1 MTKLKAKLVTIS
13 ITTRVVVDEDNTTE
27 KELIDTAKENIIKN
41 RLNDIEDNVES
52 IEDDTETPL
61 DDNDKFEWVKDKFE
75 KLLRLNNRCINTE
88 ELGFEFG
95 KTIVTSISLEISD
108 NIVIYYD
115 NTFNYDYIDDYKEET
130 DLLIDFYS
138 KLIEWM

>member
-13 ITTRVVVDEDNTTE
+13 ITTRVVVDENNTTE
-27 KELIDTAKENIIKN
+27 QELIDTAKENIIKN

-75 KLLRLNNRCINTE
+75 KLLRLNNGCINTK
-88 ELGFEFG
+88 ELGFEFR
-95 KTIVTSISLEISD
+95 KTIVASISLEISD
-108 NIVIYYD
+108 NIVIHYD
-115 NTFNYDYIDDYKEET
+115 NAFNYDYLDDYKEET